1 MIEPKII
8 LNNATSAIY
17 GDRHETHGSFRE
29 CFDLQ
34 AKLISAYLGVEV
46 TPVDVCMI
54 MDLVKTAR
62 IKSGKPI
69 KDHFVDKAGYSAL
82 AAGVIDE
89 DE

>member
-34 AKLISAYLGVEV
+34 AKLISAYLGVDV
-46 TPVDVCMI
+46 SPVDVCMI
-54 MDLVKTAR
+54 MTLVKTAR
-62 IKSGKPI
+62 IKMGEPI
-69 KDHFVDKAGYSAL
+69 DDHFVDIAGYSAL
-82 AAGVIDE
+82 AAGVADGE
-89 DE
+89 G